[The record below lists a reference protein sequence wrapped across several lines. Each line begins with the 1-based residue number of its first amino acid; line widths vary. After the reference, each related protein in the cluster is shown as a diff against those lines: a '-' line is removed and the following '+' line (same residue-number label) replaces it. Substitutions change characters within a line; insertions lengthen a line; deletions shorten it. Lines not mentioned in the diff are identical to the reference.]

1 MSNSDNGSVDAD
13 QPPLPD
19 DKDCWKWQLAN
30 RITTATQLAKI
41 IELTEDEKRAID
53 HTGLPFAITPHY
65 ARLLSDP
72 HIRKCVVP
80 STNEMVHSPG
90 EDVDPLGEESHSNGT
105 CVVHR
110 YPDRCLFMVTRFC
123 STFCRYCTRSR
134 LVSEGEGITDA
145 DIDAGI
151 EYIRAHEEIRDV
163 IVSGGDPLT
172 LPTARLDHILAAI
185 RSITHVEVIRIGTK
199 VPVVLPQR
207 IDDELCTMLSKH
219 HPLFI
224 NVHFSHPSEL
234 TPECVSACSKLANVG
249 IPLGSQTVLLKGV
262 NDDPNTMKKLFQG
275 LLKARVIPR
284 YLYQCDPVMGS
295 SHFRTDT
302 SVGLDI
308 IRSLR
313 GWTSGMACPRY
324 VIDAPG
330 GGGKICL
337 EPDNVIEDKST
348 ELVLRNFRGE
358 LYTYPKLA
366 S

>member
-1 MSNSDNGSVDAD
+1 MSNSDAGSVEAD
-13 QPPLPD
+13 QPPLP
-19 DKDCWKWQLAN
+19 KNENCWRWQLAN
-30 RITTATQLAKI
+30 RITTAAQLSDI
-41 IELTEDEKRAID
+41 IELTEDERSAID
-53 HTGLPFAITPHY
+53 HTGLPFAITPYY
-65 ARLLSDP
+65 AKLISNP

-80 STNEMVHSPG
+80 STHEMTHSVG
-90 EDVDPLGEESHSNGT
+90 EDADPLGEESHSNGT

-110 YPDRCLFMVTRFC
+110 YPDRCLFMVTKFC

-134 LVSEGEGITDA
+134 LVSEGECISDTD
-145 DIDAGI
+145 IEAGI
-151 EYIRAHEEIRDV
+151 AYIRDHAKIRDV

-172 LPTARLDHILAAI
+172 LSTDKLDRILTAI
-185 RSITHVEVIRIGTK
+185 RSISHVEVIRIGTK

-207 IDDELCTMLSKH
+207 IDQELCHMLMKH
-219 HPLFI
+219 HPLFVNI
-224 NVHFSHPSEL
+224 HFTHLAEL
-234 TPECVSACSKLANVG
+234 TPECVSACSKLANSG

-262 NDDPNTMKKLFQG
+262 NDDATTMRQLFQG

-284 YLYQCDPVMGS
+284 YLYQCDPVFGS

-337 EPDNVIEDKST
+337 EPNSVVEDNSEKITMK
-348 ELVLRNFRGE
+348 NFRGE
-358 LYTYPKLA
+358 LYSYPKLA